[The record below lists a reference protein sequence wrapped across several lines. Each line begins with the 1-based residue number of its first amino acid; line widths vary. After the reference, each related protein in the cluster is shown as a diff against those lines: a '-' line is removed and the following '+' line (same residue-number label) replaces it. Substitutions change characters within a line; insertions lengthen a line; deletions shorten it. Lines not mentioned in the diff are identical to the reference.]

1 MKINGEYQSNLNKK
15 YLYDATYGKLV
26 SIPYETTRVPVL
38 YGHHDDI
45 NWKAIGKAVAGFPLG
60 QRQWFF
66 KQLSGCSATAKVMK
80 RRNKWTHNKCPICFR
95 EVEDSD
101 HVLSCKGKAARTAWK
116 ESVQQLVDKL
126 EEIDTEPFICI
137 VIKDRLMS
145 WPKVPKEKFKYDTLP
160 KETRIALE
168 SKDKLGWKPFIYG
181 RVATTW
187 EDAQEKWLIR
197 LSTRYKRSSQVWSTT
212 LVQQLLQTQWN
223 MWENRNE
230 ILHNKDHIWQK
241 RKRAQWDEEIYT
253 IFNSNI
259 RDSFLQEDMK
269 FFKWGRN
276 KVIELDDNPKQQWLK
291 SIEKART
298 RKTVKE
304 NAPVRGASNGLRNWL
319 QK

>member
-1 MKINGEYQSNLNKK
+1 
-15 YLYDATYGKLV
+15 
-26 SIPYETTRVPVL
+26 
-38 YGHHDDI
+38 
-45 NWKAIGKAVAGFPLG
+45 
-60 QRQWFF
+60 
-66 KQLSGCSATAKVMK
+66 
-80 RRNKWTHNKCPICFR
+80 
-95 EVEDSD
+95 
-101 HVLSCKGKAARTAWK
+101 
-116 ESVQQLVDKL
+116 
-126 EEIDTEPFICI
+126 
-137 VIKDRLMS
+137 MS

-160 KETRIALE
+160 KETRIALD
-168 SKDKLGWKPFIYG
+168 SQDKLGWKPFIYG

-259 RDSFLQEDMK
+259 RESFLQEDMK

-291 SIEKART
+291 SIEQARV
-298 RKTVKE
+298 RKIVKE
-304 NAPVRGASNGLRNWL
+304 NAPVRGASNALRNWL
-319 QK
+319 QT